1 MSLDVPYNIGFYFFV
16 AINVASFLIYGLDKL
31 KAKKH
36 SRRIPEKDL
45 LLIAFF
51 APAGAWAGMQLF
63 RHKTRKPRFRYL
75 VPLFLGIHVC
85 FFYFLVV

>member
-1 MSLDVPYNIGFYFFV
+1 MDTYLPYNIAFYFFV

-36 SRRIPEKDL
+36 SWRIPEKKL
-45 LLIAFF
+45 LLVALF

-63 RHKTRKPRFRYL
+63 RHKTRKSKFRYL

-85 FFYFLVV
+85 AFIFW